1 MPLFSPSIN
10 RPITPYLT
18 TCCVGLVGFTD
29 KYFQTK
35 LIKKFTTEIC
45 TLTTADNNTAI
56 QIDMHTNAYGLV
68 TQKKNPLVNLKG
80 LTNQHKYH
88 TIIITKVLNS
98 FFHLFINYFIL
109 NVFLA

>member
-56 QIDMHTNAYGLV
+56 QIDMHTHAYGLV
-68 TQKKNPLVNLKG
+68 THKKKN
-80 LTNQHKYH
+80 
-88 TIIITKVLNS
+88 
-98 FFHLFINYFIL
+98 HLSI
-109 NVFLA
+109 